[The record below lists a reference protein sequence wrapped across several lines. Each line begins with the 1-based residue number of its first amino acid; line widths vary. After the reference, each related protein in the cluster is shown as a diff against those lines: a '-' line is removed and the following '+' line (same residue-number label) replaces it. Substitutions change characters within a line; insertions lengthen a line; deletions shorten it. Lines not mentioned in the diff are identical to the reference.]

1 MVREI
6 NIGSKAMRVGAM
18 LLLLAFLIL
27 AIFPAASEPKKVV
40 CHGEDRCLEMDDE
53 VNLAA
58 EWGSFFLDVEIVG
71 GEIGRGAFGRVYNAR
86 YPNDSQAYVA
96 KVVMMLDEVR
106 LASAYREIYFGSR
119 LRSEQL
125 QCGQSL
131 RKSWVMTE
139 TCGLYDPPCY
149 NTSLDHVGRFVEA
162 FQEGNEIYMVFFHEG
177 KTATSLLKTRSIKKR
192 SFVTQ
197 LTSSKTLYRGIGP
210 LRNGESDM
218 RYTAPEARFI
228 DDYRFYLHEGEAF
241 DMWMVGVT
249 LLEVFMGNRSAILP
263 TTLQM
268 QMAWQIDYGMPPRSV
283 AYLLGL
289 SNFCVF
295 PPDKILAGELLET
308 MALQTARCVNQ
319 SALSHGF
326 PNKLALELVQSLLR
340 WSPVPLGALGVR
352 CDHIP
357 SLIGSSLPRA
367 LSAAPCALSC
377 GRNQAH
383 CRTAMPPIDCLN
395 ACVDTLFPAPWWQG
409 LVTSANL
416 ESSLLIPTELFLA
429 PTESEGKAVEI
440 RSYIDRIAPAEEL
453 RYYLHT
459 VVVVDVTFGVKELK
473 VSEADM
479 QLFFDKAGSCKIH
492 VLPAAQFFLLQS
504 SVLMMPQMPILTQAN
519 ERSAQQLFGK
529 YLSNW
534 IAADT
539 NEESN
544 VDGFCAQATSPGMK
558 RGCWCT
564 QVREHDAD
572 KQINASIVLS
582 SLLAAALFLR
592 SVPGSVELTLIAT
605 EPFLAPTE
613 SEGNAVELR
622 TYIDSVKKR
631 KLGSTLYWS
640 LKTIVF
646 KRLH

>member
-96 KVVMMLDEVR
+96 KVVMIEERTIAMWSITSEV
-106 LASAYREIYFGSR
+106 LGDDGDLWILLGVASLHERGIYHRDIKPDNILVAGGHTRIIDLGSAID
-119 LRSEQL
+119 Q
-125 QCGQSL
+125 
-131 RKSWVMTE
+131 
-139 TCGLYDPPCY
+139 
-149 NTSLDHVGRFVEA
+149 
-162 FQEGNEIYMVFFHEG
+162 
-177 KTATSLLKTRSIKKR
+177 
-192 SFVTQ
+192 
-197 LTSSKTLYRGIGP
+197 TSSKTLYRGIGP

-340 WSPVPLGALGVR
+340 WSPEDR
-352 CDHIP
+352 I
-357 SLIGSSLPRA
+357 
-367 LSAAPCALSC
+367 
-377 GRNQAH
+377 
-383 CRTAMPPIDCLN
+383 TAMQALN
-395 ACVDTLFPAPWWQG
+395 HAYFTG
-409 LVTSANL
+409 
-416 ESSLLIPTELFLA
+416 
-429 PTESEGKAVEI
+429 G
-440 RSYIDRIAPAEEL
+440 
-453 RYYLHT
+453 
-459 VVVVDVTFGVKELK
+459 
-473 VSEADM
+473 
-479 QLFFDKAGSCKIH
+479 
-492 VLPAAQFFLLQS
+492 
-504 SVLMMPQMPILTQAN
+504 
-519 ERSAQQLFGK
+519 
-529 YLSNW
+529 
-534 IAADT
+534 
-539 NEESN
+539 
-544 VDGFCAQATSPGMK
+544 
-558 RGCWCT
+558 
-564 QVREHDAD
+564 
-572 KQINASIVLS
+572 
-582 SLLAAALFLR
+582 
-592 SVPGSVELTLIAT
+592 
-605 EPFLAPTE
+605 
-613 SEGNAVELR
+613 
-622 TYIDSVKKR
+622 
-631 KLGSTLYWS
+631 
-640 LKTIVF
+640 
-646 KRLH
+646 